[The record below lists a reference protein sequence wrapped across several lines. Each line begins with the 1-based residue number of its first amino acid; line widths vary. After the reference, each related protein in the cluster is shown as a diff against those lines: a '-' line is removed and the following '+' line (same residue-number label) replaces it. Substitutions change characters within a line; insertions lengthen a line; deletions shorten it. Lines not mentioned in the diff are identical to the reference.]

1 MECYKLEGRWDAGG
15 RGHGSGA
22 LKILP
27 QKFDAPMMLTSAVY
41 IEYFIKNHLIT

>member
-1 MECYKLEGRWDAGG
+1 MERYKLERRGRGC
-15 RGHGSGA
+15 GHGSSA

-27 QKFDAPMMLTSAVY
+27 QKFDAPMLTSAVY

>member
-1 MECYKLEGRWDAGG
+1 MERYKLEGRGWGG
-15 RGHGSGA
+15 SRHGSGA